1 MLSRRL
7 TRLLSRDIQPFPNR
21 YTLNKTIDPRI
32 KRSFCKKKDPNEFK
46 KIDIPS
52 EFEQEIQ
59 NSYSFKIME
68 RYKKMRSQENKTGAV
83 GEIFKLFLLFRK
95 YIFPNRTRD
104 PYFFKIITKSYFFL
118 IFSKLTTSLMPLCMK
133 TGINLVS
140 QPSFNLYHCIA
151 VFSMYPFL
159 NLISSYLEGRR
170 ILQNSKVTQSAI
182 AKISLEAY
190 RKLLQLDWIAHH
202 KGLSAEL
209 FNLEKVRKSIERNLN
224 LLNSIMIP
232 MVCEML
238 ISSIMIC
245 YYCGPLYLLNLLG
258 SMYLY
263 IRFSIIHSVKR
274 KSFITRQHELD
285 KQSNFVISGDL
296 SILFDVKFW
305 VGLILFKYI
314 FLKRHGIL

>member
-1 MLSRRL
+1 
-7 TRLLSRDIQPFPNR
+7 
-21 YTLNKTIDPRI
+21 
-32 KRSFCKKKDPNEFK
+32 
-46 KIDIPS
+46 
-52 EFEQEIQ
+52 
-59 NSYSFKIME
+59 
-68 RYKKMRSQENKTGAV
+68 
-83 GEIFKLFLLFRK
+83 
-95 YIFPNRTRD
+95 
-104 PYFFKIITKSYFFL
+104 
-118 IFSKLTTSLMPLCMK
+118 MK

-140 QPSFNLYHCIA
+140 QPGFNLYYCVA

-202 KGLSAEL
+202 KGLSVEL

-232 MVCEML
+232 MFCEML
-238 ISSIMIC
+238 ISSLMIC
-245 YYCGPLYLLNLLG
+245 YYCGPLYLVNLLA

-274 KSFITRQHELD
+274 KNFIERQHELD

-296 SILFDVKFW
+296 LIFCDVRIIDRI
-305 VGLILFKYI
+305 ILFK
-314 FLKRHGIL
+314 